1 MRPILCLWILVLAA
15 GLAAAAPHAAPLT
28 GWLRLD
34 LPPAALPAFHADEKG
49 GVTPADLPLELD
61 PKAVDPVADRDGW
74 AAATLPA
81 ELAGDAPT
89 WFAVRLQA
97 DRWLRP
103 TLELT
108 TAHPVQAWLD
118 GEAAELTEKDG
129 VHSAELTLVPGD
141 HVLLLRARRD
151 AETEEPRTLAAALRL
166 AADAPAA
173 AVRAVVDP
181 ARPVDIHDVLD
192 APRIDD
198 LAVSPD
204 GSLVA
209 LTRSQYGPDGERE
222 RGFEIRDTRQ
232 GALLETWRGV
242 GVPGDVAWH
251 PRGRAVSYVERHD
264 DTATIWLYDL
274 DSRSTA
280 AVARDLERLGGYAW
294 NPDGRSLVYSFTVE
308 EKDDGDGLKRLRA
321 IEDRWPWW
329 RDRSYLMEVSWPGG
343 RTRRLT
349 AGEVTATGFEFDA
362 AGAHLLLSR
371 SWPDPQNRP
380 YTRTEW
386 YELDLGTLE
395 VERLLAEDEHWIGD
409 VVYGPDRRTLIVTG
423 SPSAF
428 AGLGRDLPEGVQPN
442 DYGGQ
447 LFRYDRRT
455 KTPTP
460 LTRDL
465 DPTVQRAVW
474 HAPSKRIVAQLL
486 DRQDVRLAA
495 GTLDGEWKLLD
506 AGVDVVDAWDAAR
519 LGKTIVARGTSVTA
533 PQKLHALDA
542 GGGRLRLLLDPG
554 AARYEHVTFGTVQP
568 FVATLPGG
576 AELDGRVYYPRDYQA
591 GRKYPVIVYYYG
603 GTSPITNDFGG
614 RYPKNVWA
622 ANGYFVYV
630 PNPSGALGYGQEY
643 AARHVNDWGRLTAPE
658 VIAGTKAFLAAH
670 PDADAE
676 KVGCIG
682 ASYGGFLTMH
692 LITLTDI
699 FAAAVSHAGIS
710 NISSYWAEGYWGYS
724 YGARALANSFPWN
737 NPELYVG
744 QSPLFH
750 ADAVTTP
757 LLLLHGF
764 DDTNVPKGESDG
776 FYIALKMLG
785 RDVEYVQIAGQDHHI
800 LDHDKRVRWNDT
812 ILAYFAWKLKDEEGW
827 WTTLDDGK
835 P

>member
-15 GLAAAAPHAAPLT
+15 GLAAAAPDAAPLT

-34 LPPAALPAFHADEKG
+34 PPPPALPAFHADEKG
-49 GVTPADLPLELD
+49 GVKAADLPLALD
-61 PKAVDPVADRDGW
+61 PVTADPIAGRGGW
-74 AAATLPA
+74 VAAALPA
-81 ELAGDAPT
+81 DLEGDAPV

-97 DRWLRP
+97 DRWLQP

-118 GEAAELTEKDG
+118 GEKAELKEEDG
-129 VHSAELTLVPGD
+129 VHTAELTLVPGD

-151 AETEEPRTLAAALRL
+151 AEKEEPRTLAAALKL
-166 AADAPAA
+166 PEEAPAA
-173 AVRAVVDP
+173 AVRAAVDP

-209 LTRSQYGPDGERE
+209 LTLSQYGPDGERE
-222 RGFEIRDTRQ
+222 RWFEIRDTRG
-232 GALLETWRGV
+232 GAVQETWRGT
-242 GVPGDVAWH
+242 GAPGDVAWH

-264 DTATIWLYDL
+264 DEATLWLHDL
-274 DSRSTA
+274 DARTTS
-280 AVARDLERLGGYAW
+280 AVARGLERLGGYAW
-294 NPDGRSLVYSFTVE
+294 NPDGRSVVYSFSVE
-308 EKDDGDGLKRLRA
+308 EKDDGDGMKRLRA

-329 RDRSYLMEVSWPGG
+329 RNRSYLMEVSWPEG

-380 YTRTEW
+380 YSRTEW

-395 VERLLAEDEHWIGD
+395 TERLFAEDEHWIGD
-409 VVYGPDRRTLIVTG
+409 VIYGPDRRTLIVTG

-428 AGLGRDLPEGVQPN
+428 EGLGRDLPDGVQPN

-447 LFRYDRRT
+447 LFRYDRET
-455 KTPTP
+455 KTASP

-486 DRQDVRLAA
+486 DRQDVRLAT
-495 GTLDGEWKLLD
+495 GTLDGEWKPLD
-506 AGVDVVDAWDAAR
+506 AGVDVVDSWDAAR
-519 LGKTIVARGTSVTA
+519 LGKTILAHGTSVAA
-533 PQKLHALDA
+533 PQELHAVDA
-542 GGGRLRLLLDPG
+542 GGGRPHLLLAPA
-554 AARYEHVTFGTVQP
+554 AARYEHVTFGGVKP
-568 FVATLPGG
+568 FAATLPDG
-576 AELDGRVYYPRDYQA
+576 AELDGRVYYPRDYEA

-658 VIAGTKAFLAAH
+658 VIEGTRAFLAAH
-670 PDADAE
+670 PDADPE
-676 KVGCIG
+676 RVGCIG

-692 LITLTDI
+692 LVTQTDL

-710 NISSYWAEGYWGYS
+710 SISSYWAEGYWGYG
-724 YGARALANSFPWN
+724 YGARALAHSFPWN
-737 NPELYVG
+737 DPDLYVG

-750 ADAVTTP
+750 ADAIRTP

-776 FYIALKMLG
+776 LYIALKMLG

-800 LDHDKRVRWNDT
+800 LDHAKRILWNDT
-812 ILAYFAWKLKDEEGW
+812 ILAYFDWKLKGQEGW
-827 WTTLDDGK
+827 WKALDDGEE
-835 P
+835 